1 MLRPMPLPTERTA
14 LLVAAS
20 SMPSRRPPRGPVLP
34 KRMDPMALPMPGPE
48 SEGAGMFARGV
59 SGGADGLAEGVV
71 AVGELATRARSF
83 SAALSRFT
91 GVS

>member
-1 MLRPMPLPTERTA
+1 MERPMPLPTERTA

-20 SMPSRRPPRGPVLP
+20 SMPSRRAPRGPVLP
-34 KRMDPMALPMPGPE
+34 KSIELMVLPMPVSACAAAPG
-48 SEGAGMFARGV
+48 RGT
-59 SGGADGLAEGVV
+59 ALPV
-71 AVGELATRARSF
+71 APGKVATRARSF

>member
-14 LLVAAS
+14 LRVADS

-34 KRMDPMALPMPGPE
+34 RRKEPMALPMPEPE
-48 SEGAGMFARGV
+48 SAGMLAPGV
-59 SGGADGLAEGVV
+59 SDGAEGFGAV